1 MDCVAGRWPPP
12 DHADATS
19 RTLPRTV
26 RPIDSQPNTS
36 PIQRSE
42 QGGLLLSGEARLSD
56 VAASPLV
63 RDAFPLLA
71 SACEREHT
79 NAGDGRTL
87 ASSLAPDTRCRRTG
101 DAVACAVNGSAL
113 CAARDPTSPLHAIL
127 DGGPCWRAF
136 RSLTGVA
143 LAALDAAVALSD
155 SDTGWLSTDEF
166 FEKPDDSAPTE
177 TRPAGT
183 VLRVKL
189 PAAAGGGYQRLILD
203 PREDAEG
210 TVRMSIAAVQRADGD
225 VRLVLGGV
233 APRPYRVYTSVE
245 EEAMAGGLDEEAITG
260 LADRALLD
268 ADTDP
273 HSANRLDAAA
283 ALLRLAI
290 EEIAANQRPR

>member
-1 MDCVAGRWPPP
+1 M
-12 DHADATS
+12 
-19 RTLPRTV
+19 
-26 RPIDSQPNTS
+26 
-36 PIQRSE
+36 
-42 QGGLLLSGEARLSD
+42 
-56 VAASPLV
+56 
-63 RDAFPLLA
+63 
-71 SACEREHT
+71 
-79 NAGDGRTL
+79 
-87 ASSLAPDTRCRRTG
+87 
-101 DAVACAVNGSAL
+101 NGSAL

-166 FEKPDDSAPTE
+166 FEKPDDSATAE

-273 HSANRLDAAA
+273 HSADGLDAAA